1 MTPLRQKM
9 IDAMRMRGFSMRT
22 HESYLS
28 AVSELARYYGRS
40 PEGLNVEE
48 LQAFFAHLA
57 IERGLSGSTCRLYL
71 HAARFLYLQVLQWP
85 SFDVPMTVPKK
96 AQRIPELLTRSE
108 VGRILSACANPKHH
122 MVLCTCYGCGL
133 RVSEVVSLQVR
144 HIDGERHLLRVEQ
157 GKGAKDRLVIVSET
171 LLEALRRYWRVYHPA
186 PWLFPGRPPDVALSI
201 SSAQRVY
208 QRAKARAGVEK
219 VGGIHSLRHAYATHQ
234 LEGGLPVHALQRLL
248 GHHDIHSTLRYV
260 HWVPEYRAGETRH
273 GDLLGALEE
282 VAR

>member
-9 IDAMRMRGFSMRT
+9 IDAMRMRGFSMCT

-28 AVSELARYYGRS
+28 AVSELARHYGRS

-71 HAARFLYLQVLQWP
+71 YAVRFLYLQVLQWP

-96 AQRIPELLTRSE
+96 AQRIPELLTCAE
-108 VGRILSACANPKHH
+108 VGRILSCCTNPKHY

-144 HIDGERHLLRVEQ
+144 HIDGERGLLRVEQ

-171 LLEALRRYWRVYHPA
+171 LLEELRRYWRAYHPA

-219 VGGIHSLRHAYATHQ
+219 IGGIHSLRHAYATHQ
-234 LEGGLPVHALQRLL
+234 LEAGLPVHELQRLL
-248 GHHDIHSTLRYV
+248 GHHNLHSTLRYV
-260 HWVPEYRAGETRH
+260 HWVPEYRAGQTRH
-273 GDLLGALEE
+273 RDLLGALETP
-282 VAR
+282 R